1 MLLLLNSSAEGH
13 LRIVWTHSSLCSLLT
28 ARKRRKASEPW
39 QSATSAVSTSME
51 HQCEILFVQLPDEEK
66 ERVAHEEAQT
76 LDSVGLESARVA
88 LDAGAR
94 WQAHDAQFLKEHEFD
109 SGLCSPSLF
118 VHAKRDVRLLV
129 GGDDFMAEMPTHEER
144 WFESVLFF

>member
-1 MLLLLNSSAEGH
+1 
-13 LRIVWTHSSLCSLLT
+13 
-28 ARKRRKASEPW
+28 
-39 QSATSAVSTSME
+39 ME
-51 HQCEILFVQLPDEEK
+51 HLCEVLFVKLPDEEK

-76 LDSVGLESARVA
+76 LEFVGLESARMAV
-88 LDAGAR
+88 DASAR

-109 SGLCSPSLF
+109 SGLSSPSLF